1 VAARAHRREDPIREV
16 NVELLIGCKVFDEDG
31 KAIGRVE
38 EVLAIERGDELVVS
52 EYHVGK
58 YGLME
63 RLSVYHFGVGLLRF
77 LGARGHLRD
86 PKRIPWQELDLSD
99 PQRPV
104 WRNPRRSPHGPESS
118 TT

>member
-1 VAARAHRREDPIREV
+1 
-16 NVELLIGCKVFDEDG
+16 VELLIGRKVFDEDG
-31 KAIGRVE
+31 KAIGRIE
-38 EVLAIERGDELVVS
+38 EVLAIEKGEELVVS
-52 EYHVGK
+52 EYHVGR

-77 LGARGHLRD
+77 LGARAHVRD

-104 WRNPRRSPHGPESS
+104 WRNPRAARPRGPESS

>member
-1 VAARAHRREDPIREV
+1 
-16 NVELLIGCKVFDEDG
+16 VELLIGRKVLDEDG
-31 KAIGRVE
+31 KTIGRIE
-38 EVLAIERGDELVVS
+38 EVLAIEKGEELVVS

-58 YGLME
+58 YGLKE

-77 LGARGHLRD
+77 LGARAHVRD

-104 WRNPRRSPHGPESS
+104 WRNPRAARPRGPESS

>member
-1 VAARAHRREDPIREV
+1 
-16 NVELLIGCKVFDEDG
+16 
-31 KAIGRVE
+31 
-38 EVLAIERGDELVVS
+38 VS

-58 YGLME
+58 YGLKE

-77 LGARGHLRD
+77 LGARAHVRD

-104 WRNPRRSPHGPESS
+104 WRNPRAARPRGPESS